1 MGNCCLR
8 RDSAAVWA
16 SEEDWVSVSQLHQN
30 SQQPE
35 KQKLLGEDQFRSSAS
50 LSCRRQ
56 SGGSSSGGDHQVKI
70 KITKRELEELVGSRG
85 GAGDVEQLLAG
96 VINDRDDQVEEHH
109 RPWRPALQ
117 TIPELN

>member
-16 SEEDWVSVSQLHQN
+16 SEDDWVSVSQLHQN

-50 LSCRRQ
+50 LSCRRR
-56 SGGSSSGGDHQVKI
+56 SGGGDHQVMKI
-70 KITKRELEELVGSRG
+70 KITKRELEELVGSSG
-85 GAGDVEQLLAG
+85 GAGDVEQLLAS
-96 VINDRDDQVEEHH
+96 VINDSDEQVGEPH

-117 TIPELN
+117 TIPEFN

>member
-16 SEEDWVSVSQLHQN
+16 SEDDWVSVSQLHQN

-56 SGGSSSGGDHQVKI
+56 NGGSSSGGDHQVKI

-96 VINDRDDQVEEHH
+96 VINDRDNQVEEHH

>member
-16 SEEDWVSVSQLHQN
+16 SEDDWVSVSQLHQN

-35 KQKLLGEDQFRSSAS
+35 KQKLLGEDQ
-50 LSCRRQ
+50 
-56 SGGSSSGGDHQVKI
+56 
-70 KITKRELEELVGSRG
+70 G
-85 GAGDVEQLLAG
+85 GAGDVDQLLAG
-96 VINDRDDQVEEHH
+96 VINDRDEQVEEHH

>member
-16 SEEDWVSVSQLHQN
+16 SEDDWVSVSQLHQN

-85 GAGDVEQLLAG
+85 GAGDVEQLLAA
-96 VINDRDDQVEEHH
+96 VINDRDDQMEEHP